1 MTIDSEPFEVHRWH
15 SPEYVESWIDNQS
28 RETERR
34 FLRKKLVS
42 LLLFEPDASIR
53 VLDIGAGAG
62 GLSLEVLGVYS
73 KAQITCQDFSETML
87 THARQQLSQFSD
99 RVTFVK
105 SDLRD
110 SDWTKVVE
118 GKFDAVISS
127 FVFHTVPNRIR
138 EIDSE
143 VFHLVEL
150 GGCFLS
156 CDHVAPPGPMLDKA
170 YFKSRLTAYQGIIK
184 AETGVEKS
192 LADVEQEVQYG
203 YRGTNKEISSRYLGE
218 RGASRGKGC
227 GTLFSCQANPG
238 GARSIT
244 RHRIGD
250 ASTTG
255 RISTSTANRLIGT
268 NAKQTQEICS
278 P

>member
-1 MTIDSEPFEVHRWH
+1 MTIDSEPFEVHRWQ

-42 LLLFEPDASIR
+42 LLPFEPDASIR

-87 THARQQLSQFSD
+87 THARQQLLQFSD

-105 SDLRD
+105 SDLQD
-110 SDWTKVVE
+110 SEWTKVVE

-156 CDHVAPPGPMLDKA
+156 CDHVAPPGPMLEKA
-170 YFKSRLTAYQGIIK
+170 YFKSRLTAYQATIK

-192 LADVEQEVQYG
+192 LAEVEQEWREQRQLREG
-203 YRGTNKEISSRYLGE
+203 S
-218 RGASRGKGC
+218 
-227 GTLFSCQANPG
+227 FP
-238 GARSIT
+238 
-244 RHRIGD
+244 HRIRNT
-250 ASTTG
+250 SIRTTNLMNQLDWLSQAG
-255 RISTSTANRLIGT
+255 FDEVDCLWKEMRRAIIGGFKH
-268 NAKQTQEICS
+268 AK
-278 P
+278 